1 MRFCSVLVFVPFPFC
16 FIFVFCKH
24 KFLLGIFKL
33 GVIKQPI
40 YLLYYFEILKLIL
53 LPETDDHGPI
63 NTWDRVPYLTDLYDG
78 TQSLNVKENQIHRNF
93 LINNYRSVWP
103 IDHDD
108 GSCFWNDT
116 HNYLVYGGIVLI
128 MVCSLPNRISPFQ
141 ATCTKNIIRI
151 KL

>member
-1 MRFCSVLVFVPFPFC
+1 M
-16 FIFVFCKH
+16 
-24 KFLLGIFKL
+24 
-33 GVIKQPI
+33 
-40 YLLYYFEILKLIL
+40 IL

-78 TQSLNVKENQIHRNF
+78 TLSLNVKENQIHKNF

-128 MVCSLPNRISPFQ
+128 MVRRFPDRKSPFQ
-141 ATCTKNIIRI
+141 ATYTKDVIRI
-151 KL
+151 KLKFKARCSNSKLFFWEQNK